1 MNRNDLL
8 ELHYITEISNVAL
21 IMAYGILSHKRAGR
35 VKHNSVAME
44 EIQDRRKR
52 KAVPGGCPL
61 HEYVNL
67 YICAR
72 NPMLYKLRSKHAELC
87 VLRINT
93 DVLDLPG
100 VVITDGNASSDYASF
115 RAAPQGLKIVDQA
128 LTFSKNWTCS
138 DEIEAFRRKSA
149 KCAEVLVPDSLDTSY
164 IVGAYVSGPAGA
176 SAFNAI
182 SVGISATINSHLFF
196 L

>member
-52 KAVPGGCPL
+52 KAVPGGRPL

-100 VVITDGNASSDYASF
+100 VVITDGNASSDYALS
-115 RAAPQGLKIVDQA
+115 RAAPQGLKIVDHA
-128 LTFSKNWTCS
+128 LTF
-138 DEIEAFRRKSA
+138 
-149 KCAEVLVPDSLDTSY
+149 AE
-164 IVGAYVSGPAGA
+164 
-176 SAFNAI
+176 N
-182 SVGISATINSHLFF
+182 
-196 L
+196 